1 MLSIQT
7 HAINLPLQSTSAT
20 LAHDPSPQSG
30 GNPAA
35 LGASVVQ
42 DSTQRLKK
50 NASLFVTCIV
60 DQLYPE
66 VGESV
71 VRVLR
76 RHGVELDLPRDQT
89 CCGQPLFNSG
99 FASRASALARRVL
112 KSFQG
117 DQPVVVPSGS
127 CASMLRVYYPQLL
140 EGDRRYQPMAEDLAS
155 RTYEFGEY
163 MVKVLGV
170 SDVETSFNGA
180 VTYHPSC
187 HLLREVG
194 ASVHSEQLVRVACG
208 DQYQPMPQAET
219 CCGFGGTF
227 AVKLNHI
234 SESMLDDKVAN
245 VLSTGAQG
253 LVSSDM
259 GCLMHIGGSLSR
271 HGANVRPMH
280 LAQLLDTAG

>member
-1 MLSIQT
+1 M
-7 HAINLPLQSTSAT
+7 
-20 LAHDPSPQSG
+20 
-30 GNPAA
+30 
-35 LGASVVQ
+35 
-42 DSTQRLKK
+42 
-50 NASLFVTCIV
+50 
-60 DQLYPE
+60 
-66 VGESV
+66 

-99 FASRASALARRVL
+99 FASRASSLARRVL

-117 DQPVVVPSGS
+117 DKPVVVPSGS
-127 CASMLRVYYPQLL
+127 CASMLRVYYPQLF
-140 EGDRRYQPMAEDLAS
+140 EGDRRYQPMAEGLAL

-170 SDVETSFNGA
+170 SDVETSFNGV

-194 ASVHSEQLVRVACG
+194 ASVHSEQLVRAACG
-208 DQYQPMPQAET
+208 DHYLLMPQAET
-219 CCGFGGTF
+219 CCGFGGIF

-259 GCLMHIGGSLSR
+259 GCLMHIGGGLSR
-271 HGANVRPMH
+271 QGANVHPMH
-280 LAQLLDTAG
+280 LAQLLDGAG